1 MMTGKKLSQTKLQ
14 GSFEAL
20 MSMDIQSVGNLV
32 DLASTHLSTA
42 HEVSSK
48 SSSPEMDMKNDQSC
62 ANLSFRME
70 SFIKSLSSANLL
82 KSGSDSQAALG
93 SLLNVN
99 SSSNFFNS
107 AEKIKKFES
116 ATGFSQLRADD
127 GLGTGSHSSIDDF
140 LSLVAS
146 GDIPHQDP
154 NLLNVPLQKVMQQNG
169 IPPKGTE
176 AKTLSKRKF
185 SQQQLVALASRLRGT
200 STNLSD
206 MMCGPPVSKKRRK
219 K

>member
-1 MMTGKKLSQTKLQ
+1 MCKFNLCLSLSKCVAAKFVEDIVNGDSSLGDTEKDDGKKLSQTKLQ

-20 MSMDIQSVGNLV
+20 MSMDIHSVGNLV
-32 DLASTHLSTA
+32 DLASSTHLSTA

-107 AEKIKKFES
+107 AGMIEKLLTE
-116 ATGFSQLRADD
+116 
-127 GLGTGSHSSIDDF
+127 
-140 LSLVAS
+140 LSVYINKV
-146 GDIPHQDP
+146 IPS
-154 NLLNVPLQKVMQQNG
+154 V
-169 IPPKGTE
+169 
-176 AKTLSKRKF
+176 
-185 SQQQLVALASRLRGT
+185 
-200 STNLSD
+200 
-206 MMCGPPVSKKRRK
+206 
-219 K
+219 